1 MPLVLA
7 AGKLTL
13 RDQHGQYGAMTIQRR
28 EKKDVEVEVTSK
40 APADRRA
47 VGTAL

>member
-7 AGKLTL
+7 AGRLTL
-13 RDQHGQYGAMTIQRR
+13 DQHGQYGAMTIQRR
-28 EKKDVEVEVTSK
+28 KKKDVEVEVTSK
-40 APADRRA
+40 VPADRRA